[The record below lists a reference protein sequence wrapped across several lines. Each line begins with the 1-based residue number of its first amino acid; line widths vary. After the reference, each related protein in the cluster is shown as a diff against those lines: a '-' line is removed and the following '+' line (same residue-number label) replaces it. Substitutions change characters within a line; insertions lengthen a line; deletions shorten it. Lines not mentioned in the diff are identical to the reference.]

1 LKSST
6 PLGQKNY
13 SKFWHPYI
21 YLTPSE
27 IPPSKD
33 PLKEIIT
40 TRLNPNAI
48 AIQEQLIMIKH
59 YKEFKKFSSTL
70 MVCPLC
76 GNIVIQPYEN
86 Q

>member
-1 LKSST
+1 VEKLNILTTKFLKSST
-6 PLGQKNY
+6 PLGLKNY

-21 YLTPSE
+21 YLTPLE

-33 PLKEIIT
+33 PLKEIII

-59 YKEFKKFSSTL
+59 YKEFNN
-70 MVCPLC
+70 C
-76 GNIVIQPYEN
+76 GQP
-86 Q
+86 